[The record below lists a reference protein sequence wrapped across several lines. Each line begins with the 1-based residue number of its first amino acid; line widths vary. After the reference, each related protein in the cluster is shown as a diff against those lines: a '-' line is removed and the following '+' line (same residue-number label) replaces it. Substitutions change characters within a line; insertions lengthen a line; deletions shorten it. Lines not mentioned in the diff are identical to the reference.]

1 MTLTYDQAL
10 EFLFPR
16 TTTIKFGLGTTRA
29 LLTSLGDPHE
39 VMPIGSRRWHQR

>member
-16 TTTIKFGLGTTRA
+16 TTTIKFGLGDHARPA
-29 LLTSLGDPHE
+29 R
-39 VMPIGSRRWHQR
+39 RRWATRTR